1 MSPYDPRWD
10 GALDA
15 LETEV
20 DHLELGLAS
29 GDIDQVVM
37 SGVWEPPRDL
47 PVLPDALADRA
58 RGLAERIMAAEQQAR
73 EIRDQLGAELNQLGT
88 RRDAA
93 AAYVSH
99 DSPHPTHG

>member
-10 GALDA
+10 AALDV

-20 DHLELGLAS
+20 AQLEFGLAS
-29 GDIDQVVM
+29 GDLEQIDAAGPWQ
-37 SGVWEPPRDL
+37 PPTGL
-47 PVLPDALADRA
+47 PVLPIE
-58 RGLAERIMAAEQQAR
+58 LAERAQDLAVRMEAAEEQAR

-99 DSPHPTHG
+99 DTPYPTHG